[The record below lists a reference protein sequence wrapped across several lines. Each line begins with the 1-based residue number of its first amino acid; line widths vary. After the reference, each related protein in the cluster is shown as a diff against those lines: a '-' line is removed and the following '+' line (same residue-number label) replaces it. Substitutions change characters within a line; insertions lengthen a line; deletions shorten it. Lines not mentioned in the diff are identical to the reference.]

1 MARETLQHGE
11 RLVAEIDEA
20 LAKCPA
26 LTEQQLEDVGKLR
39 TRLLQLCR
47 TGDIA
52 EAKRCQELALAAIR
66 SGAPA
71 SE

>member
-1 MARETLQHGE
+1 MPIDNAQRGDE
-11 RLVAEIDEA
+11 LVIEIDEA

-26 LTEQQLEDVGKLR
+26 LTKQQLDDVGSMR
-39 TRLLQLCR
+39 TRLMKLSR
-47 TGDIA
+47 TGDLA
-52 EAKRCQELALAAIR
+52 EAKRCQELALAMIR